1 MALLLGQHGGQTT
14 RLIAVKD
21 EVQHDDLAEFAQR
34 EDEPELAIA
43 KIFKLQEL
51 WGVIELDQLLQ
62 FDCSCSPS
70 LLGLRFVPG

>member
-1 MALLLGQHGGQTT
+1 MVLLLGQYGSQIT

-21 EVQHDDLAEFAQR
+21 EIQHDDLAEFAQR

-51 WGVIELDQLLQ
+51 GGVI
-62 FDCSCSPS
+62 
-70 LLGLRFVPG
+70 